1 MPGINF
7 FSHLSTEKW
16 NFLCNVA
23 AENNT
28 PVAEF
33 AEKLLTDKIAQL
45 QDEVEY
51 IEEMQ
56 RQFDVHAERQEKSVE
71 ESLA

>member
-1 MPGINF
+1 MRAITF
-7 FSHLSTEKW
+7 LSYLSTEDW
-16 NFLCNVA
+16 DFLCNTA

-33 AEKLLTDKIAQL
+33 AKKLLTDKIAQL
-45 QDEVEY
+45 RDEVQY

-71 ESLA
+71 EALA

>member
-1 MPGINF
+1 MRAITF
-7 FSHLSTEKW
+7 LSYLSTRDW
-16 NFLCNVA
+16 DFLCDVA

-28 PVAEF
+28 LVAEF
-33 AEKLLTDKIAQL
+33 AEKLLTDKITQL
-45 QDEVEY
+45 RDEVQY

-71 ESLA
+71 EALA

>member
-1 MPGINF
+1 MRAITF
-7 FSHLSTEKW
+7 LSYLSTEDW
-16 NFLCNVA
+16 DFLCNIA

-33 AEKLLTDKIAQL
+33 AEKLITDKITQL
-45 QDEVEY
+45 RDEVQY

-56 RQFDVHAERQEKSVE
+56 RQFDAHAEHQEKSVE
-71 ESLA
+71 EALS

>member
-1 MPGINF
+1 MRAITF
-7 FSHLSTEKW
+7 LSYLSTEDW
-16 NFLCNVA
+16 DFLCNAA

-45 QDEVEY
+45 RDEVQY

-71 ESLA
+71 EALA